1 MTYYGHFD
9 FGENLFFVVEYIK
22 GDTLLTWRK
31 NKKNP
36 TELELRGMILYVYLP
51 KDFKVEY

>member
-31 NKKNP
+31 NNKNP
-36 TELELRGMILYVYLP
+36 TELELRGMILYVYLT

>member
-9 FGENLFFVVEYIK
+9 FGENLFFVVEDIK

-31 NKKNP
+31 NNKNP
-36 TELELRGMILYVYLP
+36 TELELRGMILYVYLT

>member
-31 NKKNP
+31 NNKNP
-36 TELELRGMILYVYLP
+36 TELELRGMILYVYLT
-51 KDFKVEY
+51 KDFNVEY